1 MAASPKPTP
10 KRTSQ
15 TTALNTEPKAAAGG
29 RVGASPQGLTAG
41 FVHRV
46 LFVMLAVAL
55 AWLALKLFG
64 LWLLVF
70 GAIIIAVILRG
81 ISNPLIRFL
90 KLNETL
96 AVVLALVGV
105 LALISVTIYLFG
117 IQIGIQIE
125 TLTRELPAAWAAFQE
140 RLHAMPLGDE
150 IQAQFNTLGQQAGG
164 IASKLP
170 GIAGDILSSIA
181 NILVATIAG
190 VILAMHPGR
199 YRDGLISLFPKDQR
213 SALLESMNTSGEA
226 LKKWFIAQFISM
238 VLVGVLVGVGL
249 AIIGVPSALA
259 LGLMAG
265 LAQFVPVVGPVLSA
279 GPGLLLAGVGG
290 TEPFLWTLAL
300 YVGVSQLESNLL
312 TPMVQRQISEV
323 PMVLTLFAIVGF
335 AGLLGPMGVLYAMP
349 ITVILFSLIKRYLD
363 LREAG
368 VAPKN
373 EE

>member
-1 MAASPKPTP
+1 MAADPKPTP

-15 TTALNTEPKAAAGG
+15 TTRSKAAPRA
-29 RVGASPQGLTAG
+29 VAHATVEALPQGLTTG
-41 FVHRV
+41 FMHRV
-46 LFVMLAVAL
+46 LFVMLAVAM

-64 LWLLVF
+64 LWLLIF
-70 GAIIIAVILRG
+70 GAVIIAVILRG
-81 ISNPLIRFL
+81 ISGPLIRYL

-105 LALISVTIYLFG
+105 LALISLTMYLFG
-117 IQIGIQIE
+117 VQIVIQVE
-125 TLTRELPAAWAAFQE
+125 TLTKELPAAWAAFQS
-140 RLHAMPLGDE
+140 RLHAMPMGDE
-150 IQAQFNTLGQQAGG
+150 IQAQFNALGQQAGG
-164 IASKLP
+164 FASKLP
-170 GIAGDILSSIA
+170 GIAGNILSSLA

-190 VILAMHPGR
+190 VMLAMHPGK
-199 YRDGLISLFPKDQR
+199 YRDGLISLFPQNQR
-213 SALLESMNTSGEA
+213 PALLESMNTSGEA

-373 EE
+373 VE